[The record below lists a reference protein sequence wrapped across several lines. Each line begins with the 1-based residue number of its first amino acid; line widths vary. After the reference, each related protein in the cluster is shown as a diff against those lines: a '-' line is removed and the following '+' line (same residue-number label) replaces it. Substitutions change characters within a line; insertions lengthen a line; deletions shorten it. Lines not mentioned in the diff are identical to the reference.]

1 MDIKIKEIIGVKYF
15 RELGKNKCEFSFDF
29 SYEGASQ
36 DNTDNKYSLSLI
48 INRNRRVL
56 DINNLQPY
64 LFSDTSKGEKVHL
77 SEILLFKIQT
87 LIASEAIYN
96 RLGDI
101 NYSGDID
108 TLLKSC
114 NKNKLIYIN
123 FLDIIKDIDSKI
135 LVEEKFV
142 SNNWNTRILKDKE
155 DSYVL
160 IFCKKPLISVNTNK
174 FSFDELVK
182 TISNYA
188 NR

>member
-1 MDIKIKEIIGVKYF
+1 MDIKIKEITGVKYF

-29 SYEGASQ
+29 LYKGEPQ
-36 DNTDNKYSLSLI
+36 DDTDNKYSLSLI
-48 INRNRRVL
+48 VYRKNRVL

-64 LFSDTSKGEKVHL
+64 VFRDTSKGEKVCL
-77 SEILLFKIQT
+77 SEALLFKMQT
-87 LIASEAIYN
+87 LIVTEAIYN

-114 NKNKLIYIN
+114 NENKLTYIN
-123 FLDIIKDIDSKI
+123 FLDITKDMDSKI
-135 LVEEKFV
+135 LVEKKII

-160 IFCKKPLISVNTNK
+160 IFSRKPLLSVNTNK
-174 FSFDELVK
+174 FSFNELIE
-182 TISNYA
+182 TIYNHA